1 MEVERPEDD
10 VSKAFYLPPSDFFF
24 HIRQRE
30 SSSPSSRVETG
41 WDGTVQDRR
50 ELSGRLMDGQRTGR
64 KADWLVLFII
74 LSVLLCFR
82 F

>member
-41 WDGTVQDRR
+41 WDGTGQERALGSV
-50 ELSGRLMDGQRTGR
+50 DGWPKDGA
-64 KADWLVLFII
+64 KG
-74 LSVLLCFR
+74 
-82 F
+82 